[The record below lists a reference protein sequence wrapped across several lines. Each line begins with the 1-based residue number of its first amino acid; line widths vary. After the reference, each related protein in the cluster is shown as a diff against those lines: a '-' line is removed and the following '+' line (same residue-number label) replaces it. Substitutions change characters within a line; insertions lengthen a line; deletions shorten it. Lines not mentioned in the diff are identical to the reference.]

1 MDIRSILNRLDY
13 LTEEIAPRNGAWL
26 GDNIGKIQQGLVD
39 LDFPVGTKGV
49 DSNFG
54 PDTAAAVRAFQ
65 QANPPLV
72 VDGDP
77 GPETVAVMNK
87 LLADPGRKKPD
98 AAGTPAAEPAAQK
111 NPEDAKKLEELATAL
126 EKLIPIDVI
135 NPGSVS
141 GAAKL
146 GSAGLKSV
154 AALAKYAPE
163 ASLLAK
169 TMPKIGKFGTA
180 LTGIGSVADAVSA
193 YQNFQAG
200 NNIQG
205 SLDVAAAML
214 NMMGISGKIAS
225 GIITGGKEYY
235 LARDGQY
242 GAAAQAFVK
251 DPNFGISSLVEKGK
265 ELVGKANRAL
275 TTESIEHYQHRLD
288 LIEMQQLDEGVRDA
302 IKSFAAKI
310 GKTPNWVLNTGM
322 ILYQAYHESKTL
334 PKPPDPDD
342 VAGVSRY
349 RSSLAK
355 IWSKVIAE
363 FGIFTVGAYFG
374 ALIGAPFG
382 GISGMLLGL
391 AGGMV
396 GGLALQ
402 RSFGEKPE
410 ELVNYIIDEIYPE
423 GSSVNP
429 VDSAGKIDS
438 TSTTSSSSSS
448 VPATPSKPAAKPAQY
463 SDPSKESRYQNW
475 LKTQQGAF

>member
-13 LTEEIAPRNGAWL
+13 LTEEIEPRNGAWL
-26 GDNIGKIQQGLVD
+26 GDNIGKIQQGLKD
-39 LDFPVGTKGV
+39 LGFEPGAI

-54 PDTAAAVRAFQ
+54 PNTAAAVRAFQ

-87 LLADPGRKKPD
+87 LLAEPGRAKPD
-98 AAGTPAAEPAAQK
+98 AAGTPAVEPATQK

-126 EKLIPIDVI
+126 EKLVPVDVI

-141 GAAKL
+141 GVAKL

-163 ASLLAK
+163 ASLFAK

-180 LTGIGSVADAVSA
+180 LTGIGTVADAVSA

-235 LARDGQY
+235 LARNGEY
-242 GAAAQAFVK
+242 GSSVQNFVK
-251 DPNFGISSLVEKGK
+251 DPNFGISSLIEKGK
-265 ELVGKANRAL
+265 ALVSKANKAL
-275 TTESIEHYQHRLD
+275 TTESIEHYQNRLD
-288 LIEMQQLDEGVRDA
+288 LIEMQQLDEGAWDA
-302 IKSFAAKI
+302 VKGFAAKI

-322 ILYQAYHESKTL
+322 IMYQAYEESKDL
-334 PKPPDPDD
+334 PKPANPND
-342 VAGVSRY
+342 VGAVARY
-349 RSSLAK
+349 KSKLAK

-374 ALIGAPFG
+374 ALVGAPFG
-382 GISGMLLGL
+382 GIPGMLVGL
-391 AGGMV
+391 LGGMA

-402 RSFGEKPE
+402 HAFGNKPE
-410 ELVNYIIDEIYPE
+410 ELINYIIDELYPE

-429 VDSAGKIDS
+429 VDSTGKIIS
-438 TSTTSSSSSS
+438 TGTSAP
-448 VPATPSKPAAKPAQY
+448 VVKNKPTAKPAQY
-463 SDPSKESRYQNW
+463 TDPDKEARYQNW
-475 LKTQQGAF
+475 LKTQQAGAL

>member
-26 GDNIGKIQQGLVD
+26 GDNIGKIQQGLED
-39 LDFPVGTKGV
+39 LGYSVGSKGV

-54 PDTAAAVRAFQ
+54 PDSAAAVRAFQ

-87 LLADPGRKKPD
+87 LLAEPGRKKPD
-98 AAGTPAAEPAAQK
+98 AAGTPAADPAAQK
-111 NPEDAKKLEELATAL
+111 NPEDAKKLDELAAAL
-126 EKLIPIDVI
+126 EKLVPIDVI

-235 LARDGQY
+235 LARNGEY
-242 GAAAQAFVK
+242 GSAAQAFVK
-251 DPNFGISSLVEKGK
+251 DPNFGISSLVDKGK
-265 ELVGKANRAL
+265 ELVSKANRAL

-288 LIEMQQLDEGVRDA
+288 LIEMQQLDEGAWDA
-302 IKSFAAKI
+302 VKGFAAKI
-310 GKTPNWVLNTGM
+310 GKAPNWVLNTGM
-322 ILYQAYHESKTL
+322 IMYEAYHESKDL
-334 PKPPDPDD
+334 PKPVNPNDAGQ
-342 VAGVSRY
+342 VARY
-349 RSSLAK
+349 KSKLAK

-382 GISGMLLGL
+382 GIPGMLVGL
-391 AGGMV
+391 LGGMA

-402 RSFGEKPE
+402 HAFGDKPE
-410 ELVNYIIDEIYPE
+410 ELINYIIDEIYPE
-423 GSSVNP
+423 GSSENP
-429 VDSAGKIDS
+429 VDSSGKISS
-438 TSTTSSSSSS
+438 TGTTTGTS
-448 VPATPSKPAAKPAQY
+448 VPAVTNKPAAKPTQY
-463 SDPSKESRYQNW
+463 ADPDKESRYQNW